1 MNSEIKKIT
10 EELKESI
17 VKILESGN
25 YAKYLECMTK
35 FHTYSLNNILWIYAQ
50 MPTATLV
57 TGYKKWN
64 KEFDRHVRKGEHA
77 IKILAPIFKKVRVEE
92 DGEEKEETRLVNF
105 KVVNVF
111 DVSQTEGKELPTAP
125 CRCIDL
131 EGNVDG
137 YKELFEKLEKASP
150 VPIGFEDI
158 NDDSH
163 GYFSLIDNRI
173 AIKKGMSEQQ
183 TIKTMIHEIAH
194 SILHNTKTGEEK
206 EADRHTAEVQAES
219 VAYTVCKY
227 IGLDT
232 SDYSFG
238 YITGWSK
245 GKGAKELIESM
256 EAIRKTANTIIGAC
270 A

>member
-10 EELKESI
+10 DELRESI
-17 VKILESGN
+17 VKIFESGE
-25 YAKYLECMTK
+25 YEKYLECMTK

-57 TGYKKWN
+57 AGYRKWSD
-64 KEFDRHVRKGEHA
+64 EFNRHVRKGESS
-77 IKILAPIFKKVRVEE
+77 IKILAPIFKKVKVEEE
-92 DGEEKEETRLVNF
+92 DGEKEVQRLVNF
-105 KVVNVF
+105 KVVSVF
-111 DVSQTEGKELPTAP
+111 DISQTEGEELPTTP
-125 CRCIDL
+125 VKCVDL
-131 EGNVDG
+131 KGNIED
-137 YKELFEKLEKASP
+137 YNDMFAKLEKVSP

-158 NDDSH
+158 KDGSH
-163 GYFSLIDNRI
+163 GYFNLIDNRI
-173 AIKKGMSEQQ
+173 AIKEGMSQLQ
-183 TIKTMIHEIAH
+183 TIKTTIHEIAH
-194 SILHNTKTGEEK
+194 SILHNMKNGEEK

-227 IGLDT
+227 MGLDT

-245 GKGAKELIESM
+245 GKEAKELIDSM
-256 EAIRKTANTIIGAC
+256 DAIRKTAKTIIEAC